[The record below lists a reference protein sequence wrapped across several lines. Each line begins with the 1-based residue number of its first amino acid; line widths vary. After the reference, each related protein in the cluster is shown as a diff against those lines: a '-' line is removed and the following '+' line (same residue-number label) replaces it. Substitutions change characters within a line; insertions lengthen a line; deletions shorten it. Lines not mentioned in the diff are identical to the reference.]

1 MIKIMAGIQKGG
13 VGKSTTASVLSEIL
27 AASGYKVLVVDLDS
41 QGNTTQMLTQKNIYD
56 FSGSTIFEALKEL
69 NPNPYIVSIKE
80 NLDLL
85 PAEDMLSTFSR
96 YIYTHR
102 IQAPAKVLTET
113 LNELEKEYDFVVM
126 DCPPNLGD
134 IVINAIAC
142 SDYIIVPVQLEPFS
156 MDALDRFLAIVEEA
170 KEEGY
175 TTAKLLGIAFTM
187 VDRRNAIN
195 KSVGNVIREKYGST
209 VFKSEIRMRAKLKEF
224 TLTGTLMSKK
234 AEVDAL
240 QDYINLAEEL
250 IQRVKE
256 DQRNRG

>member
-13 VGKSTTASVLSEIL
+13 VGKSTSASVISEIL
-27 AASGYKVLVVDLDS
+27 AASGFKVLTIDLDS
-41 QGNTTQMLTQKNIYD
+41 QGNTTQMLTQRNIYD

-69 NPNPYIVSIKE
+69 NPNPYIVNVKE

-96 YIYTHR
+96 YIYTSKVHS
-102 IQAPAKVLTET
+102 PAKVLDET
-113 LNELEKEYDFVVM
+113 VNALEKEYDFVIM

-134 IVINAIAC
+134 IVINAISCA
-142 SDYIIVPVQLEPFS
+142 DYIIVPVQLEPFS
-156 MDALDRFLAIVEEA
+156 MDALDRFLAIVNEA

-187 VDRRNAIN
+187 VDRRNAIG
-195 KSVGNVIREKYGST
+195 KSIGNAIREKYGST
-209 VFKSEIRMRAKLKEF
+209 VFNTEIRMRAKLKEF
-224 TLTGTLMSKK
+224 TLVGTQMSKK

-240 QDYINLAEEL
+240 QDYINLTEEM

-256 DQRNRG
+256 TQRN